1 MATLLSLVLEWAGD
15 VFSADRVRVAGL
27 SPHKPETR
35 M

>member
-1 MATLLSLVLEWAGD
+1 MVTLLSLAPEWPGD
-15 VFSADRVRVAGL
+15 VFTIDRVRVAGL